1 MSVVKINGI
10 KAYMIDKNTLLD
22 LDKNDAL
29 KSFREEFQIP
39 DNTLYF
45 DGNSLGLAPQI
56 TQKKMSSVISSE
68 WGQGGIRSW
77 INHEWGISPQRIG
90 NKIAKL
96 IGAGNGEV
104 IAADSTSINIFK
116 AIVAALQ
123 VNHERKIILTVEE
136 NFPTDIY
143 MMQGLETFAPSKIT
157 PKIVPS
163 SSLIESLD
171 ESVAALLLTEVNYKT
186 GEISDMRE
194 ITRQAHQRG
203 ILVIWDLSHS
213 VGSIPVDLNGCNVDF
228 AVGCGYKFLNG
239 GPGAPAF
246 IYTAKRHQSLIDPI
260 LSGWFGH
267 ANPFAFNLQYEPA
280 KNINRFMCG
289 TPPLLGLIALE
300 CGVDIS
306 LKADIKL
313 LRKKAKKLGAIFIEL
328 MRDKFKSK
336 EFELASPLN
345 DEKRGGHVSFR
356 HLHGFALSRAL
367 VENGLVCDFR
377 SPDIVRFGITPLYM
391 RYQDL
396 YDAVELIADV
406 TESTNWEEKEET
418 IALYT

>member
-77 INHEWGISPQRIG
+77 INHDWGISPQRIG

-306 LKADIKL
+306 LKAWCDIH
-313 LRKKAKKLGAIFIEL
+313 RVNEG
-328 MRDKFKSK
+328 
-336 EFELASPLN
+336 
-345 DEKRGGHVSFR
+345 
-356 HLHGFALSRAL
+356 
-367 VENGLVCDFR
+367 
-377 SPDIVRFGITPLYM
+377 
-391 RYQDL
+391 
-396 YDAVELIADV
+396 
-406 TESTNWEEKEET
+406 
-418 IALYT
+418 

>member
-1 MSVVKINGI
+1 
-10 KAYMIDKNTLLD
+10 MIDKITLLD
-22 LDKNDAL
+22 LDNNDAL
-29 KSFREEFQIP
+29 KSFRKEFYIP
-39 DNTLYF
+39 ENTLYF

-56 TQKKMSSVISSE
+56 TQEKMSEVISTE

-96 IGAGNGEV
+96 IGANEGEV

-116 AIVAALQ
+116 AIAAALQ
-123 VNHERKIILTVEE
+123 VNHERKIVITEEE

-143 MMQGLETFAPSKIT
+143 MMQGLEAFAPSTIT

-163 SSLIESLD
+163 SNLLESLD

-194 ITRQAHQRG
+194 ITKQAHQKG

-213 VGSIPVDLNGCNVDF
+213 VGSIPVDLNSCNVDF

-239 GPGAPAF
+239 GPGSPAF
-246 IYTAKRHQSLIDPI
+246 IYTAKRHQSQVKPI

-267 ANPFAFNLQYEPA
+267 INPFAFSQQYEPA

-300 CGVDIS
+300 CGVDIL
-306 LKADIKL
+306 LKADIRL
-313 LRKKAKKLGAIFIEL
+313 LRKKAKKLGSIFIEL
-328 MRDKFKSK
+328 MKDKFKSN
-336 EFELASPLN
+336 EFELASPMN

-356 HLHGFALSRAL
+356 HAHGFALSRAL
-367 VENGLVCDFR
+367 VKRGLVCDFR
-377 SPDIVRFGITPLYM
+377 SPDIIRFGITPLYM

-396 YDAVELIADV
+396 YDAVELIANV
-406 TESTNWEEKEET
+406 TGSLSWKEEDQ
-418 IALYT
+418 IVAFYT